1 MDAIS
6 AMDFLD
12 DKDDERPG
20 SFDSFSGSEEDIV
33 KYSKTIQ
40 RSMSRYIASLEAL
53 LNMLLRFYNDLSICE
68 KCQDCVINIHHGN
81 GNNGQCLVTPGLRCF
96 YLRETSRKQ

>member
-33 KYSKTIQ
+33 KYS
-40 RSMSRYIASLEAL
+40 
-53 LNMLLRFYNDLSICE
+53 
-68 KCQDCVINIHHGN
+68 
-81 GNNGQCLVTPGLRCF
+81 
-96 YLRETSRKQ
+96 